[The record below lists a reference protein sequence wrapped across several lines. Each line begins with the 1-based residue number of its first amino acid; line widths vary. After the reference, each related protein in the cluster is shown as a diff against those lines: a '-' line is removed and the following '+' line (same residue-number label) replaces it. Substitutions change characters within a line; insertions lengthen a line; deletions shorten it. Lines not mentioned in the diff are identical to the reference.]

1 MHIDPWHTLTVTGK
15 HYHNDPDCPGHTH
28 PDDDTCDDEIEH
40 ELTHPD
46 DCAAEVPA
54 CCHDDPLKPFGLNTP
69 TTCQACANGAHE
81 HCASKPSHRCQAE
94 YEVMECYGDN
104 EFPMIPGTYRVR
116 VSTSYDGWT
125 GEYDLDIDV
134 EDIDVPAAPTEP
146 ATCKRDPWP
155 TTPAFVPPPL
165 DSIKL
170 DLIPAEN

>member
-1 MHIDPWHTLTVTGK
+1 MNINPWHTLIVTGK

-40 ELTHPD
+40 ELQHPD
-46 DCAAEVPA
+46 DCPA
-54 CCHDDPLKPFGLNTP
+54 KTDKTEYRCH
-69 TTCQACANGAHE
+69 
-81 HCASKPSHRCQAE
+81 AE

-134 EDIDVPAAPTEP
+134 EDVDVPPAPTEP
-146 ATCKRDPWP
+146 APCKREPWP
-155 TTPAFVPPPL
+155 EVQTFTPPPL
-165 DSIKL
+165 SAVKL
-170 DLIPAEN
+170 EIIPTEAGNAA